1 MITAVIIPTFRRPE
15 GLRAAL
21 DSVLAQTRPA
31 DEIIVVDNSPDGEAR
46 DSVAK
51 RACERIRYV
60 HEPAPGVANARNVA
74 LAATQ
79 ARYIAFLDDDEIAH
93 PTWLEA
99 MHVTAER
106 LSATVVF
113 GPLQARA
120 PKANGLRLHLLN
132 RLYSRTG
139 SHADTL
145 ISAPHGCGNSML
157 DRAAFQLPEAPFPAK
172 LNETGGEDDVFF
184 ALLQDQGAVMAWS
197 AGAGAVEC
205 VDPDRAN
212 WQYLLSRSFSF
223 GQGPSQHCA
232 HRDRPDWLGVGKWM
246 LVGLAQLAVF
256 APLAALTSPLNARLS
271 ATFIDKTAQA
281 AGKIFWQ
288 SRFAPKFYGASAL
301 G

>member
-1 MITAVIIPTFRRPE
+1 MTTAVIIPTFRRPD
-15 GLRAAL
+15 GLLAAL

-31 DEIIVVDNSPDGEAR
+31 EEIIIVDNSPEGGARALVSKYADG
-46 DSVAK
+46 
-51 RACERIRYV
+51 RICYV
-60 HEPAPGVANARNVA
+60 HEPEPGVANARNAA

-79 ARYIAFLDDDEIAH
+79 ARYIAFLDDDEIAQ

-113 GPLQARA
+113 GPLQAQA
-120 PKANGLRLHLLN
+120 PKTSGLRLHLLN
-132 RLYSRTG
+132 RLYSRVG
-139 SHADTL
+139 SHADAL
-145 ISAPHGCGNSML
+145 INAPFGCGNSML
-157 DRAAFQLPEAPFPAK
+157 DRAAFDLPDAPFPAK

-205 VDPDRAN
+205 VDPERAN

-232 HRDRPDWLGVGKWM
+232 HRDKPDWLGVGKWM

-288 SRFAPKFYGASAL
+288 SRFAPKFYGTSAL